1 MLIIENIRI
10 ATSERPTPVTVAV
23 ESGIISSVR
32 DFDGARYGGGDGS
45 IGGGRTAEAGGGP
58 RVIDGTGLWLA
69 PGFVDIHVHFRDPG
83 FTAKEDIMSG
93 SHAAARG
100 GYTTVCCM
108 PNTSPAIDSAD
119 TVMYVDG
126 QSRRTQSANV
136 FSVGAL
142 TRGQRGAELSDMRGM
157 DGAPTLCREL
167 TGHGIAGVS
176 EDGKSLMDEGL
187 MREALLFAKSL
198 GIPVMDHAE
207 DSALTGGCINEGAVS
222 KALGVKGIPATAETN
237 IVGRDIRLARE
248 TGAHIH
254 IQHISAAGSVALI
267 RAAKA
272 EGIPVTAETAP
283 HYFALTEEILQ
294 SLPPHRRALAKMNPP
309 LRTEA
314 DRAAIIEGLCD
325 GTIDCIATDHAPHEA
340 ELKALPLESAPFGI
354 VGLETAFAVSHTELV
369 LGGHMT
375 LPQLVEKLSAA
386 PARII
391 GLGRG
396 EVRAGAAA
404 DLTLLDIDDEY
415 EISSEGFASKGRNTP
430 FEGRKV
436 KGLIRATIRSG
447 EVVYDGDSNRT

>member
-1 MLIIENIRI
+1 VD
-10 ATSERPTPVTVAV
+10 A
-23 ESGIISSVR
+23 GIISSVSGI
-32 DFDGARYGGGDGS
+32 DGARSGGG
-45 IGGGRTAEAGGGP
+45 T

-83 FTAKEDIMSG
+83 FTAKEDVMSG
-93 SHAAARG
+93 GLAAVRG

-108 PNTSPAIDSAD
+108 PNTSPAIDSAG
-119 TVMYVDG
+119 TAMYVDG
-126 QSRRTQSANV
+126 QSRRTQSANI

-142 TRGQRGAELSDMRGM
+142 TRGQRGTELSDMRGM

-167 TGHGIAGVS
+167 TGHGVAGVS

-187 MREALLFAKSL
+187 MREALFLAKSL
-198 GIPVMDHAE
+198 GLPVMDHAE

-222 KALGVKGIPATAETN
+222 KALGVKGIPGTAETN
-237 IVGRDIRLARE
+237 IVERDIRLARE

-254 IQHISAAGSVALI
+254 IQHVSAAGSVALI

-272 EGIPVTAETAP
+272 EGLPITAETAP
-283 HYFALTEEILQ
+283 HYFTLTEEVLQ

-354 VGLETAFAVSHTELV
+354 VGLETAFAVSYTELV
-369 LGGHMT
+369 LGGHMA
-375 LPQLVEKLSAA
+375 LPQLIEKLCAA

-391 GLGRG
+391 GLDRG
-396 EVRAGAAA
+396 EVREGAAA
-404 DLTLLDIDDEY
+404 DLAILELDGEY
-415 EISSEGFASKGRNTP
+415 EINSEGFASKGRNTP
-430 FEGRKV
+430 FEGRMARGQV
-436 KGLIRATIRSG
+436 RATIRCG
-447 EVVYDGDSNRT
+447 EVVYDGDSD